1 MEKPA
6 FATFYKTHVD
16 RVYRFVLLRV
26 GGQVQV
32 AEDLTSDVFIK
43 ALRAYGE
50 YDPKQSVSAW
60 IYTIARNTL
69 ANHYRD
75 TAKESDADILEIPLA
90 ANDFL
95 SGVLKE
101 EDRLR
106 VHRALAALDPEKRQL
121 IDLKYLQGYRY
132 EEMAAILGKTATAVK
147 VATHRAMK
155 LFTETCSRD

>member
-1 MEKPA
+1 MNKPP
-6 FATFYKTHVD
+6 FTTFYTAHIN
-16 RVYRFVLLRV
+16 RIYRFVLLRV

-32 AEDLTSDVFIK
+32 AEDLTSDVFLK
-43 ALRAYGE
+43 ALRAYDQ

-60 IYTIARNTL
+60 LYTIARNTL

-75 TAKESDADILEIPLA
+75 TSKESDVDILDLPLA

-101 EDRLR
+101 EDRQR

-132 EEMAAILGKTATAVK
+132 EEMAVILGKTATAVK

-155 LFTETCSRD
+155 LFTETCSKQ